1 MYDYNC
7 TIIRVVDGDTL
18 DIDIDLGFGIIMTGQ
33 RVRVAGIDTPESRT
47 RDLVEKQFGL
57 ASKKRC
63 EELLPVG
70 SKQVLLSRLDRS
82 GDVER
87 GKFGRILG
95 DFQIGDT
102 TFTEIMLREGYAVP
116 YNGGSKE
123 ELEAAMMA
131 NREKL
136 LSEGKVVLDPNFK

>member
-7 TIIRVVDGDTL
+7 TIVRIVDGDTL

-33 RVRVAGIDTPESRT
+33 RVRVVGIDTPESRT

-70 SKQVLLSRLDRS
+70 SKQILLSQLDRS
-82 GDVER
+82 GDIER

-95 DFQIGDT
+95 DFRIGDT
-102 TFTEIMLREGYAVP
+102 TFTKIMLSEGYAVP

-123 ELEAAMMA
+123 ELDAAMMA

-136 LSEGKVVLDPNFK
+136 LNEGKVVLDPNFK

>member
-7 TIIRVVDGDTL
+7 TIVRVVDGDTL

-70 SKQVLLSRLDRS
+70 SKQILLSQLDRS

-95 DFQIGDT
+95 DFKIGDT
-102 TFTEIMLREGYAVP
+102 TFTEIMLSEGYAVP
-116 YNGGSKE
+116 YSGGSKE
-123 ELEAAMMA
+123 ELDAAMMA

-136 LSEGKVVLDPNFK
+136 LNEGKVVLDPDFK